1 MVRIAVVALFAAVWM
16 AAAANPP
23 SGHAADESVEVSAVF
38 LDAAAVRQAAGSDFN
53 SAYTVVEVTV
63 TPKGGKTL
71 DIEPDD
77 FLMRIESN
85 SDRSQPLA
93 ASEVLAV
100 GGLVLHKE
108 EQQVIGINRTET
120 GYNGVKEASAGTPVA
135 TEAINALKAKMIPAG
150 KTSSAVTG
158 LLFFPMAKKKA
169 KDLDLVY
176 TSPLGKLHVSFR

>member
-1 MVRIAVVALFAAVWM
+1 MVRIAVVALFAVTWM
-16 AAAANPP
+16 AVGANPP
-23 SGHAADESVEVSAVF
+23 GGHAGDADVEVSAIF

-53 SAYTVVEVTV
+53 NAYTVIEVTV
-63 TPKGGKTL
+63 TPKGGKSL
-71 DIEPDD
+71 DVEPDD

-93 ASEVLAV
+93 ASEVLGV

-108 EQQVIGINRTET
+108 EQHVIGINRTET
-120 GYNGVKEASAGTPVA
+120 GYNGVKEAPAGTPVA
-135 TEAINALKAKMIPAG
+135 AETINALKAKMLWAG
-150 KTSSAVTG
+150 KTSAPVTG

-176 TSPLGKLHVSFR
+176 TTPSGKLHVSFR